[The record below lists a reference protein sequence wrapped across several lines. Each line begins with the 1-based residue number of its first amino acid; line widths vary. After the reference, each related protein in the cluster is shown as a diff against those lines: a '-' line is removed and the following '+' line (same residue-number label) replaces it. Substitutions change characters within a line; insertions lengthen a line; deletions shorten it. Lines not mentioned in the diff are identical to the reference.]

1 MAGKGI
7 ELGKER
13 LLFHHLINISQ
24 DNYEEQMAD
33 AVSNYE
39 ILLSIHCISCILE
52 YIISQMFLFIYV
64 FIMEQMNHLL

>member
-24 DNYEEQMAD
+24 DNYEEQLAD

-52 YIISQMFLFIYV
+52 YIIP
-64 FIMEQMNHLL
+64 

>member
-1 MAGKGI
+1 MAGKGL

-39 ILLSIHCISCILE
+39 ILLSIHCISCIFRVYHSLN
-52 YIISQMFLFIYV
+52 I
-64 FIMEQMNHLL
+64 FIMLMNNC